1 MENKNRSI
9 INLCWLIIF
18 YMYYLLNIQ
27 LFQLENN
34 SSAKHS
40 LLSTLS
46 KYIVLA
52 RTYLNISLFPQ
63 SN

>member
-1 MENKNRSI
+1 
-9 INLCWLIIF
+9 
-18 YMYYLLNIQ
+18 MYYLLNIQ